1 MLLLGRPAAAEDLTL
16 FAAGSLKNAL
26 GDVAA
31 AFTDKTG
38 IGVATRFGPSGL
50 MRKRIEAG
58 ETAHVFASA
67 NMKHPT
73 TLAKA
78 GKAGEVRLFARN
90 KLCAIA
96 QPQVDAST
104 DTLLDT
110 LLDPDIRVGTSTP
123 KSDPAGDY
131 AFALFAK
138 ADAIRPGATATLE
151 GKALKLTGAADSA
164 KPPKGRNPYGWVMSE
179 NRADV
184 FLTYCTNAL
193 LAQKDTPGLQIIEIP
208 QALSVGADYGL
219 TVLAGA
225 PAAAADLADFILS
238 ADGQSIL
245 AGYGFST
252 AGNR

>member
-1 MLLLGRPAAAEDLTL
+1 
-16 FAAGSLKNAL
+16 
-26 GDVAA
+26 
-31 AFTDKTG
+31 
-38 IGVATRFGPSGL
+38 
-50 MRKRIEAG
+50 
-58 ETAHVFASA
+58 
-67 NMKHPT
+67 
-73 TLAKA
+73 
-78 GKAGEVRLFARN
+78 
-90 KLCAIA
+90 
-96 QPQVDAST
+96 
-104 DTLLDT
+104 
-110 LLDPDIRVGTSTP
+110 
-123 KSDPAGDY
+123 
-131 AFALFAK
+131 
-138 ADAIRPGATATLE
+138 
-151 GKALKLTGAADSA
+151 
-164 KPPKGRNPYGWVMSE
+164 MSE